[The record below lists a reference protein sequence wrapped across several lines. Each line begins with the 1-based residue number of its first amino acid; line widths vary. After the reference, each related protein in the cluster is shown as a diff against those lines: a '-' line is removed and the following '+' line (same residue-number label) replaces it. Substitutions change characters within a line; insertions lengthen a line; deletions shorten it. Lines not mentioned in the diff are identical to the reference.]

1 MSSSRARRSAAAAS
15 RESALEA
22 LGFDPDA
29 LWVRDAGLLFDPHF
43 LGALHGELLEELGR
57 EEAQATLLQIG
68 FLQGLRESQ
77 RVLDDPPASRGS
89 GETGSARTAPLAI
102 QLRVQPDQGAPGGV
116 AFEGSWPERSEAS
129 ARLASVGVAAGNA
142 CAVSAGFTSGW
153 LSAMLDADVL
163 AVETSC
169 AATGAPACRFVV
181 RDVETWRA
189 TGEAPVQAALDA
201 LPYAALR
208 ELVLERTQ
216 PPAPAPAP
224 AAERPGLDPEHAVV
238 HIWGPVMVVPWS
250 GPDEA
255 QAAVEL
261 LGRDP
266 GAREVS
272 VIVVD
277 LTGASVDE
285 GFAAVALERIV
296 ETVEDRGSELLIAG
310 ASPEA
315 ELVLAGL
322 DRPPLASHKDLD
334 HAVAAAFQIA
344 EAQRRLL

>member
-1 MSSSRARRSAAAAS
+1 MSSSKARRSPQTGT
-15 RESALEA
+15 RDGDLQA

-43 LGALHGELLEELGR
+43 LGALHGELLEELGP

-77 RVLDDPPASRGS
+77 RVLDDPLATRGG
-89 GETGSARTAPLAI
+89 GETGTARTTPLAI
-102 QLRVQPDQGAPGGV
+102 QVRVQPGALPGGI
-116 AFEGSWPERSEAS
+116 ALDGSWPERGEAS
-129 ARLASVGVAAGNA
+129 ARLAAVGVSAGNA

-153 LSAMLDADVL
+153 LSGMLDTDVL

-169 AATGAPACRFVV
+169 AATGAAACRFTV

-189 TGEAPVQAALDA
+189 MRDAVALPALDA

-224 AAERPGLDPEHAVV
+224 ATEGAGLDRDSAVV

-255 QAAVEL
+255 QAAIEL
-261 LGRDP
+261 VGRDP

-272 VIVVD
+272 VIVLD
-277 LTGASVDE
+277 LSGAALDE
-285 GFAAVALERIV
+285 GFEAAALERIV
-296 ETVEDRGSELLIAG
+296 ETVEARGAELLVAG
-310 ASPEA
+310 ASPLAEA
-315 ELVLAGL
+315 VVADLER
-322 DRPPLASHKDLD
+322 RPIGIHKDLD
-334 HAVAAAFQIA
+334 RAVAAAFQIA
-344 EAQRRLL
+344 EAQRRAL

>member
-1 MSSSRARRSAAAAS
+1 MSSSRARRATPAPT

-77 RVLDDPPASRGS
+77 RLLDDPVAARG
-89 GETGSARTAPLAI
+89 GETGTARTAPLAI
-102 QLRVQPDQGAPGGV
+102 QLRVQPGAALPGGV
-116 AFEGSWPERSEAS
+116 AFEGSWPERGEAS
-129 ARLASVGVAAGNA
+129 ARLASLGVAGAGV

-153 LSAMLDADVL
+153 LSGLLDADVL

-169 AATGAPACRFVV
+169 AATGAEACRFVV

-189 TGEAPVQAALDA
+189 GGDGAARSGLDA

-216 PPAPAPAP
+216 PPAPAPDASP
-224 AAERPGLDPEHAVV
+224 ERPGLDPEAAVV
-238 HIWGPVMVVPWS
+238 HIWGPVMVVPWA

-255 QAAVEL
+255 QAAIEL
-261 LGRDP
+261 LGRDS

-272 VIVVD
+272 VIVLD
-277 LTGASVDE
+277 LSGATLDE
-285 GFAAVALERIV
+285 GFAAAALERIV
-296 ETVEDRGSELLIAG
+296 ETIEARGAELLVAG
-310 ASPEA
+310 VSPLA
-315 ELVLAGL
+315 EEVLAGL
-322 DRPPLASHKDLD
+322 ERRPIGVHKDLD

-344 EAQRRLL
+344 EAQRRAL

>member
-1 MSSSRARRSAAAAS
+1 MPAAS
-15 RESALEA
+15 RQRLLEG

-43 LGALHGELLEELGR
+43 LGALHAELEDELGP
-57 EEAQATLLQIG
+57 EEARTTLLQIG
-68 FLQGLRESQ
+68 FLQGLREAQ
-77 RVLDDPPASRGS
+77 RVLDGSSGARPAQALAGRC
-89 GETGSARTAPLAI
+89 APVPI
-102 QLRVQPDQGAPGGV
+102 QLRVARGVEARGGI
-116 AFEGSWPERSEAS
+116 ALEGIWPERSEAS
-129 ARLASVGVAAGNA
+129 ARLASLGVASTSA

-153 LSAMLDADVL
+153 LSGMLDEDVL

-169 AATGAPACRFVV
+169 AATGAAACCFAA
-181 RDVETWRA
+181 RDAESWRIGA
-189 TGEAPVQAALDA
+189 EPGARAGLDV
-201 LPYAALR
+201 LPFAALR
-208 ELVLERTQ
+208 ELVRERTAG
-216 PPAPAPAP
+216 PEPAE
-224 AAERPGLDPEHAVV
+224 ERPGLETSAGVV
-238 HIWGPVMVVPWS
+238 HIWGPVMVVPW
-250 GPDEA
+250 GGADEA
-255 QAAVEL
+255 LAAIEL
-261 LGRDP
+261 VGRDP

-315 ELVLAGL
+315 EQVLADL
-322 DRPPLASHKDLD
+322 ERPPLASHKDLD